1 MTYWY
6 ETPDD
11 QKDTWHWMGVA
22 ISLSHTIGLHRNP
35 EKSTMDPKR
44 QRLWKRIW
52 WSCFMRDRLIALGMR
67 RPTRIKNEDYDV
79 PMLTL
84 EDFELEPLPSEMTCI
99 SRECSLAWDGEKR
112 RQIAIMCIEKA
123 KLCLC
128 ISHVLCAQY
137 SVLNNNLGGLTA
149 EGNATTTMMLLP
161 KKQDAETCEVE
172 LCDVELNKWIEE
184 LPENLRYPELSPRE
198 LGNEDGVFI
207 VHRALLNM
215 IYLTTVSA
223 LHRPQV
229 LPSAPAAWPAR
240 NGDTELHE
248 LSRKKVRHAAAEI
261 TRTAQDLHQLNL
273 VQYLPTTGVTVLL
286 PAVIIHL
293 LDIKAANEEMR
304 RASLQGFCQCMQV
317 MQKLRESYAS
327 ADYATQFLEAAI
339 RRVDVQVSLHISP
352 DKQRRLPNIPGL
364 VGANHP
370 TALTPPPDEHAAKHN
385 SDHDIDIAVKFES
398 TMASTPPSS
407 EESEPTT
414 EHDSN
419 LMFHDNSKASL
430 ASMILSTNNNLLNSC
445 TNDSDLDCFLNLEE
459 AADPFTFGEEQG
471 SGMPT
476 AVHGESSGFT
486 LDMDWMKDMKDFQ
499 GLSMTH
505 VDLMDGERM
514 VEEGVQA

>member
-1 MTYWY
+1 
-6 ETPDD
+6 
-11 QKDTWHWMGVA
+11 
-22 ISLSHTIGLHRNP
+22 
-35 EKSTMDPKR
+35 
-44 QRLWKRIW
+44 
-52 WSCFMRDRLIALGMR
+52 MRDRLIALGMR

-84 EDFELEPLPSEMTCI
+84 EDFELEALPEDLSCI
-99 SRECSLAWDGEKR
+99 SRECSLAWDSDKR

-128 ISHVLCAQY
+128 ISHVLSAQY
-137 SVLNNNLGGLTA
+137 SVLNNNLGGVTA

-161 KKQDAETCEVE
+161 KKQDAETCDVE
-172 LCDVELNKWIEE
+172 TCDVELNKWIDD
-184 LPENLRYPELSPRE
+184 LPENLRYPELSPTE
-198 LGNEDGVFI
+198 LGNEDEVFI

-240 NGDTELHE
+240 NNGTELHE
-248 LSRKKVRHAAAEI
+248 LSRRKVRHAAAEI
-261 TRTAQDLHQLNL
+261 TRVAQDLHQLNL

-339 RRVDVQVSLHISP
+339 RRVDIQVSLHVSP
-352 DKQRRLPNIPGL
+352 DKQRRLPNISGL
-364 VGANHP
+364 VGASRP
-370 TALTPPPDEHAAKHN
+370 TALTPPPDDHAPKHMN
-385 SDHDIDIAVKFES
+385 DHDVDISVKFENS
-398 TMASTPPSS
+398 MASTPPSS
-407 EESEPTT
+407 EESEHAID
-414 EHDSN
+414 HDSD
-419 LMFHDNSKASL
+419 LMFHENRKASL
-430 ASMILSTNNNLLNSC
+430 ADMILSTNNELLISG

-459 AADPFTFGEEQG
+459 AADPFTFGDEQG
-471 SGMPT
+471 PGMPM

-486 LDMDWMKDMKDFQ
+486 LDMDWMNDMKDYQ
-499 GLSMTH
+499 GISMTH
-505 VDLMDGERM
+505 VDLTDGERM
-514 VEEGVQA
+514 IEEVVQA

>member
-1 MTYWY
+1 
-6 ETPDD
+6 
-11 QKDTWHWMGVA
+11 
-22 ISLSHTIGLHRNP
+22 
-35 EKSTMDPKR
+35 
-44 QRLWKRIW
+44 
-52 WSCFMRDRLIALGMR
+52 MRDRLIALGMR

-79 PMLTL
+79 PMLTI
-84 EDFELEPLPSEMTCI
+84 EDFELDPLPAEVSCI
-99 SRECSLAWDGEKR
+99 SRECSIAWDSDKR
-112 RQIAIMCIEKA
+112 RQVAVMCIEKA

-128 ISHVLCAQY
+128 ISHVLSAQY
-137 SVLNNNLGGLTA
+137 SVLNSNLGGVTA

-172 LCDVELNKWIEE
+172 LCDVELNKWIDD
-184 LPENLRYPELSPRE
+184 LPEDLRYPEQSPTE
-198 LGNEDGVFI
+198 LGTEDEVFI

-240 NGDTELHE
+240 NSGTELHE

-293 LDIKAANEEMR
+293 LDIKASNEETR

-339 RRVDVQVSLHISP
+339 RRVDIQVSLHVSP
-352 DKQRRLPNIPGL
+352 DKQRRLPNISGL
-364 VGANHP
+364 VGTSRR
-370 TALTPPPDEHAAKHN
+370 TALTPPPDDHVVQHPN
-385 SDHDIDIAVKFES
+385 SYDVDIAVKFAGS
-398 TMASTPPSS
+398 MASTPPSS
-407 EESEPTT
+407 EESE
-414 EHDSN
+414 HAIDFDSD
-419 LMFHDNSKASL
+419 LMIHENSKASL
-430 ASMILSTNNNLLNSC
+430 ASMILSTNNELVTSG

-471 SGMPT
+471 PGMPM

-486 LDMDWMKDMKDFQ
+486 MDMDWMKDMKHYQ
-499 GLSMTH
+499 GMSMTH
-505 VDLMDGERM
+505 LDLMDGERM
-514 VEEGVQA
+514 VEEAVQA

>member
-1 MTYWY
+1 
-6 ETPDD
+6 
-11 QKDTWHWMGVA
+11 
-22 ISLSHTIGLHRNP
+22 
-35 EKSTMDPKR
+35 
-44 QRLWKRIW
+44 
-52 WSCFMRDRLIALGMR
+52 MR

-84 EDFELEPLPSEMTCI
+84 DDFELEPIADGLSCI
-99 SRECSLAWDGEKR
+99 SRDCSLAWDSEKR

-128 ISHVLCAQY
+128 ISHVLSAQY
-137 SVLNNNLGGLTA
+137 SVLNNNLGGVTA

-161 KKQDAETCEVE
+161 KKQDAQTCEVE
-172 LCDVELNKWIEE
+172 LCDVELNRWMND
-184 LPENLRYPELSPRE
+184 LPENLRYPELSPTE
-198 LGNEDGVFI
+198 LCDEDEVFI

-240 NGDTELHE
+240 NSGTELHE

-293 LDIKAANEEMR
+293 LDIKASNDEMR

-339 RRVDVQVSLHISP
+339 RRVDIHVSPHVSP
-352 DKQRRLPNIPGL
+352 EKQRRLPNISGL
-364 VGANHP
+364 VGASRP
-370 TALTPPPDEHAAKHN
+370 TALTPPPDDHVSKHIN
-385 SDHDIDIAVKFES
+385 DHDIDVAVRFES
-398 TMASTPPSS
+398 SMASTPPSS
-407 EESEPTT
+407 AESD
-414 EHDSN
+414 HAIDRDADY
-419 LMFHDNSKASL
+419 MFHETSKASL
-430 ASMILSTNNNLLNSC
+430 ASMIMSTNNDLQASA
-445 TNDSDLDCFLNLEE
+445 TNDSDFDCFLNLEE
-459 AADPFTFGEEQG
+459 AAEPFSFGEEQG
-471 SGMPT
+471 TGMPM

-486 LDMDWMKDMKDFQ
+486 LDMDWMKDMKDHQ
-499 GLSMTH
+499 GMSMTH
-505 VDLMDGERM
+505 ADLLDGERM
-514 VEEGVQA
+514 IEEAVQA